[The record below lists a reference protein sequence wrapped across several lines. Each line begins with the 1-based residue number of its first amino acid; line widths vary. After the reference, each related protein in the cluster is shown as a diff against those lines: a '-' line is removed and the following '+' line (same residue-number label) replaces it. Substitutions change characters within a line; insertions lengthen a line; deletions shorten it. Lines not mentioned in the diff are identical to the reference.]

1 MISVAEALQGIFDL
15 ISPLPAE
22 TVPVR
27 AATGRVLA
35 EDAVARRNQPPFDA
49 SVMDGYAV
57 CATESLAGQRLKVVG
72 EAAAGHALDLQIK
85 PGEAAR
91 IFTGAPMPAGTVR
104 VIIQEDTRRDG
115 DTVEILEDEPENPF
129 VRPLGGDFRTGDVV
143 AAGRFLTPMDVV
155 LLASMNLPDIRVTRR
170 PVVAILS
177 TGDEL
182 VLPGET
188 PRPDQIISSNSF
200 GLAALAEQAGAEAR
214 ILPIVPDRME
224 ALETA
229 FALCADADL
238 IVTSGG
244 ASVGDHDLLGRDL
257 SHLGMER
264 NFYKVAM
271 RPGKPLM
278 AGKLKGIPMIGLPG
292 NPVSSMVC
300 GMIFM
305 QPAIRAL
312 TGLPAGQ
319 MPRRTVRLAQDLAP
333 NAKREHYMRSRLG
346 PEGVTPFDR
355 QDSSLQKI
363 LSEADALIVR
373 PPNDPA
379 RMAGD
384 EVEIV
389 LLRP

>member
-15 ISPLPAE
+15 MKPMPAE
-22 TVPVR
+22 TVPIR
-27 AATGRVLA
+27 AAAGRVLA
-35 EDAVARRNQPPFDA
+35 ASATARRDQPPFDA

-57 CATESLAGQRLKVVG
+57 ADSQDLTGQRLNVVG
-72 EAAAGHALDLQIK
+72 EAAAGHALDLEIK

-91 IFTGAPMPAGTVR
+91 IFTGAPMPRGTRR

-115 DTVEILEDEPENPF
+115 DFVEIVEDDTENPYVRASGADFRVGDTVE
-129 VRPLGGDFRTGDVV
+129 
-143 AAGRFLTPMDVV
+143 AGRLLSPMDVV
-155 LLASMNLPDIRVTRR
+155 LLASMNLPEVQVRRR
-170 PVVAILS
+170 PVVAVLS

-188 PRPDQIISSNSF
+188 PRPDQIIASNSF
-200 GLAALAEQAGAEAR
+200 GLAALAEQAGAEVR
-214 ILPIVPDRME
+214 ILPIVPDRMD

-244 ASVGDHDLLGRDL
+244 ASVGDHDLLGQDL

-278 AGKLKGIPMIGLPG
+278 AGKLNGIPMIGLPG

-300 GMIFM
+300 GMLFM
-305 QPAIRAL
+305 QPAIRYM
-312 TGLPAGQ
+312 TGLPAVQ
-319 MPRRTVRLAQDLAP
+319 APRQWVTLAQDLTA

-379 RMAGD
+379 RKAGEKV
-384 EVEIV
+384 EVV